1 MDSYGLIGFPLKHS
15 FSAGFF
21 TDKFR
26 KENIDAEYLNF
37 EIEDIL
43 DIRRVILFN
52 QRLKGL
58 NVTIPYK
65 EKIIPFLNNISA
77 EAEKIGA
84 VNVIKVIRKPGDMYF
99 YELTGYNTDYI
110 GFKDSLTPLLKPG
123 VNYKA
128 LILGTGGASKA
139 VSRALTDIDI
149 EWSYVSR
156 SKSKNNKGRV
166 IGYNDLS
173 QEIMHAHNI
182 IINAS
187 PVGTFPEIESCPDI
201 PYNHLTPEHI
211 LYDLVYNPE
220 ETMFLRKGKEK
231 GATTKNGLEMLE
243 LQALAAW
250 EIWNS

>member
-1 MDSYGLIGFPLKHS
+1 MDTYGLIGFPLKHS

-139 VSRALTDIDI
+139 VSQALTDIDI

-166 IGYNDLS
+166 ISYSELS
-173 QEIMHAHNI
+173 QEIMHTHNI

>member
-1 MDSYGLIGFPLKHS
+1 MDTYGLIGFPLKHS

-65 EKIIPFLNNISA
+65 EKVKPFLNKISA

-123 VNYKA
+123 INYKA

-139 VSRALTDIDI
+139 VSQALTDIEI

-166 IGYNDLS
+166 ISYSELS
-173 QEIMHAHNI
+173 QEIMHTHNI

>member
-1 MDSYGLIGFPLKHS
+1 MDTYGLIGFPLKHS

-65 EKIIPFLNNISA
+65 EKVKPFLNKISA

-110 GFKDSLTPLLKPG
+110 GFKDSLTPLLKSG

-139 VSRALTDIDI
+139 VSQALTDIDI

-166 IGYNDLS
+166 ISYSELS
-173 QEIMHAHNI
+173 QEIMHTHNI

>member
-1 MDSYGLIGFPLKHS
+1 MDTYGLIGFPLKHS

-139 VSRALTDIDI
+139 VSRALTDIEI

-166 IGYNDLS
+166 ISYSELS
-173 QEIMHAHNI
+173 QEIMHTHNI

>member
-1 MDSYGLIGFPLKHS
+1 MDTYGLIGFPLKHS

-65 EKIIPFLNNISA
+65 EKVKPFLNKISA

-110 GFKDSLTPLLKPG
+110 GFKDSLTPLLKSG

-139 VSRALTDIDI
+139 VSQALTDIDI

-166 IGYNDLS
+166 ISYSELS
-173 QEIMHAHNI
+173 QEIMHTHNI

-201 PYNHLTPEHI
+201 PYNHLTPEHM

>member
-1 MDSYGLIGFPLKHS
+1 MDTYGLIGFPLKHS

-65 EKIIPFLNNISA
+65 EKVKPFLNKFSA

-139 VSRALTDIDI
+139 VSQALTDIDI

-166 IGYNDLS
+166 ISYSELS
-173 QEIMHAHNI
+173 QEIMHTHNI

>member
-1 MDSYGLIGFPLKHS
+1 MDTYGLIGFPLKHS

-65 EKIIPFLNNISA
+65 EKVKPFLNKISA

-139 VSRALTDIDI
+139 VSQALTDIEI

-166 IGYNDLS
+166 ISYSELS
-173 QEIMHAHNI
+173 QEIMHTHNI

>member
-65 EKIIPFLNNISA
+65 EKVKPFLNKISA

-139 VSRALTDIDI
+139 VSQALTDIDI

-166 IGYNDLS
+166 ISYSELS
-173 QEIMHAHNI
+173 QEIMHTHNI

>member
-1 MDSYGLIGFPLKHS
+1 MDTYGLIGFPLKHS
-15 FSAGFF
+15 FSTGFF

-65 EKIIPFLNNISA
+65 EKVKPFLNKISA

-139 VSRALTDIDI
+139 VSQALTDIDI

-166 IGYNDLS
+166 ISYSELS
-173 QEIMHAHNI
+173 QEIMHTHNI

>member
-139 VSRALTDIDI
+139 VSQALTDIDI

-166 IGYNDLS
+166 ISYSELS
-173 QEIMHAHNI
+173 QEIMHTHNI

>member
-1 MDSYGLIGFPLKHS
+1 MDTYGLIGFPLKHS

-65 EKIIPFLNNISA
+65 EKVKPFLNKISA

-139 VSRALTDIDI
+139 VSQALTDIDI

-166 IGYNDLS
+166 ISYSELS
-173 QEIMHAHNI
+173 QEIMHTHNI

>member
-1 MDSYGLIGFPLKHS
+1 MDTYGLIGFPLKHS

-65 EKIIPFLNNISA
+65 EKVKPFLNKISA

-139 VSRALTDIDI
+139 VSQALTDIDI

-166 IGYNDLS
+166 ISYSELS
-173 QEIMHAHNI
+173 QEIMHTHNI

-187 PVGTFPEIESCPDI
+187 PVGTFPDIESCPDI